1 MAVQPAAVTPGDAAA
16 RIAAQVSEKQFQAQV
31 IAAARLAGWFVFHPY
46 DSRRSESGFP
56 DLVLA
61 HPQRKRL
68 LFRELKSLRGRVRQE
83 QRVWLW
89 VLRQCGQDARVW
101 RPDQWSE
108 IRRELGYVE

>member
-1 MAVQPAAVTPGDAAA
+1 MAVQPATVTPDTAATLV
-16 RIAAQVSEKQFQAQV
+16 AAQVSEKQFQAQV
-31 IAAARLAGWFVFHPY
+31 VAAARLAGWLVYHVH
-46 DSRRSESGFP
+46 DSRRSEAGFP
-56 DLVLA
+56 DLVLC
-61 HPQRKRL
+61 HPQRRRL

-83 QRVWLW
+83 QRLWLW